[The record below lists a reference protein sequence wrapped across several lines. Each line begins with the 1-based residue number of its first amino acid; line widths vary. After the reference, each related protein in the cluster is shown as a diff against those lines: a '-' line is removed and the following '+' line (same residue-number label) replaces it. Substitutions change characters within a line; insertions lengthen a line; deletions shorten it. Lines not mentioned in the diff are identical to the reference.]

1 MIDYKNH
8 LQIIG
13 YKESSIKNFIR
24 AAQEYTKF
32 KSDNLEQYY
41 QYLKTR
47 NHKQIKN
54 KQLSN
59 GTLNAHIYALKIYFK
74 YLETQKLVSDEN
86 AKITLLKEKTNQKNI
101 EVLSIEEVKNLFNNA
116 ISRRDKAVLACLY
129 HLGLRASEASNL
141 KLEEID
147 FNTHLVFISQSKTGY
162 QRQVPIPQQTQT
174 IFINYLQDKNYNFKN
189 PYFLQGLKGD
199 LTPDGIAQIV
209 KRTAENT
216 KITKRVYPHLLR
228 HSIATHLLANKME
241 IEQVAQFLGHKSMES
256 TQRYTHLI
264 HQ

>member
-8 LQIIG
+8 LQILG
-13 YKESSIKNFIR
+13 YKENSIKQLILI
-24 AAQEYTKF
+24 AWEYTKF
-32 KSDNLEQYY
+32 KSDNLDHYY

-47 NHKQIKN
+47 NHKKIKN

-74 YLETQKLVSDEN
+74 YLETQKLLSIEN
-86 AKITLLKEKTNQKNI
+86 AKITLLKEKTSQKNI
-101 EVLSIEEVKNLFNNA
+101 EVLSVDEVKTLFNNA
-116 ISRRDKAVLACLY
+116 QNSRDKAVLACLY
-129 HLGLRASEASNL
+129 HLGLRASEASNV
-141 KLEEID
+141 KLEDID

-174 IFINYLQDKNYNFKN
+174 IFINYLQSSHYNFKN

-209 KRTAENT
+209 KRAAENT

-241 IEQVAQFLGHKSMES
+241 IEQVAQFLGHRSMES

-264 HQ
+264 HE